1 MRSEL
6 ALLVVLVSACAP
18 DLVIGPEIVIGTE
31 RRLTVVATTPLADGR
46 WRQAGFRVA
55 ETDTEQTAELWYGT
69 TSADGSLPSYVS
81 PALEDADAI
90 RAATTLGTSWV
101 VAGFVTEG
109 GQRVAWL
116 RALDEANAEVWT
128 TKLPAPGGGSTEV
141 TALAT
146 SNEGTLLV
154 AGLERDTRGWVA
166 MLEPDG
172 ALRWRRSF
180 ETDFQMQASGFT
192 PFAVAAE
199 DGSPSPSRRQFWLAG
214 RRSRTDSGYAL
225 QMTLDGELWDSEPFG
240 VAGAQSRGI
249 VSAGRSGIVVCTQT
263 GGAVQLA
270 WTQGGGVSGGA
281 LTDVPGAFELKTCL
295 GSVSQ
300 VKLVGTVL
308 RDEARVPTVVTLD
321 RASRAVVDTQDTTP
335 GPFVFGAAQAASG
348 GVMLVGRTTAPLR
361 RWSASV
367 P

>member
-6 ALLVVLVSACAP
+6 AVLVALVSACAP
-18 DLVIGPEIVIGTE
+18 DVVIGTE

-55 ETDTEQTAELWYGT
+55 ETDTEPTSDLWYGT
-69 TSADGSLPSYVS
+69 TSVDGALPSFES
-81 PALEDADAI
+81 PALAGADAI

-116 RALDEANAEVWT
+116 RALDEANGEVWT
-128 TKLPAPGGGSTEV
+128 TTLPSPSGAPTEV
-141 TALAT
+141 TAIAAT
-146 SNEGTLLV
+146 NEGTLFV
-154 AGLERDTRGWVA
+154 AGLEQETRGWVA
-166 MLEPDG
+166 LLEPDG
-172 ALRWRRSF
+172 AVRWRRNF

-199 DGSPSPSRRQFWLAG
+199 DGPPSPSRRQLWLSG
-214 RRSRTDSGYAL
+214 RRARTDTGYAL
-225 QMTLDGELWDSEPFG
+225 QMTLLGELWDSEPFG

-263 GGAVQLA
+263 GGAVQLG
-270 WTQGGGVSGGA
+270 WTQGGGVSGAA

-295 GSVSQ
+295 GTVSQ

-308 RDEARVPTVVTLD
+308 RDEVRVPTVVTLD
-321 RASRAVVDTQDTTP
+321 RASRAVVDTQETTP

-348 GVMLVGRTTAPLR
+348 AVMLVGRTPSPLR
-361 RWSASV
+361 RWAASV

>member
-6 ALLVVLVSACAP
+6 ALVVALVSSCAP
-18 DLVIGPEIVIGTE
+18 DVVIGTE

-55 ETDTEQTAELWYGT
+55 ETDTEPTSDLWYGT
-69 TSADGSLPSYVS
+69 TSADGALPSFES
-81 PALEDADAI
+81 PALADADAI
-90 RAATTLGTSWV
+90 RAATVLGTSWI

-116 RALDEANAEVWT
+116 RALDETNAEVWT
-128 TKLPAPGGGSTEV
+128 KTLPAPNGASTEV
-141 TALAT
+141 TAIAT

-154 AGLERDTRGWVA
+154 AGLEQDTRGWVA

-180 ETDFQMQASGFT
+180 ETDFQGQTAGFT
-192 PFAVAAE
+192 PLAIATE
-199 DGSPSPSRRQFWLAG
+199 DGPPSPSRRQFWLSG
-214 RRSRTDSGYAL
+214 RRALPAGETPGYVL
-225 QMTLDGELWDSEPFG
+225 QLTLDGDVWDSEPLG
-240 VAGAQSRGI
+240 TSGSAARGLVA
-249 VSAGRSGIVVCTQT
+249 AGRNGIVVCTQT
-263 GGAVQLA
+263 GDALQLA
-270 WTQGGGVSGGA
+270 WTQGGAVSGPA
-281 LTDVPGAFELKTCL
+281 VTDVPGAFELRTCL

-300 VKLVGTVL
+300 VKLVGTLL
-308 RDEARVPTVVTLD
+308 RDGVRVPAVVTVD
-321 RASRAVVDTQDTTP
+321 RASRAVVDTHETTP

-348 GVMLVGRTTAPLR
+348 AVMLVGRTGSPLR
-361 RWSASV
+361 RWSASL